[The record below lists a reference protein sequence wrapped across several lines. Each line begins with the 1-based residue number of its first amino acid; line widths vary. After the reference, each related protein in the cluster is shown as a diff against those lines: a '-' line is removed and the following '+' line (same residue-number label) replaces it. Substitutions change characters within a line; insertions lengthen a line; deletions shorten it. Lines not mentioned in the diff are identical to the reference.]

1 MWLDWDMKGCYVI
14 ADPSMG
20 MGCENKERQILIRT
34 GYNDN

>member
-20 MGCENKERQILIRT
+20 WAVKTKR
-34 GYNDN
+34 DKF